1 MIELFNY
8 KNRAKFC
15 TEYLLTEGHQFYQN
29 TFLFKYC
36 ITDLYM
42 YMRSRHVQQELRTFL
57 KTDCAP

>member
-42 YMRSRHVQQELRTFL
+42 YMRSRQV
-57 KTDCAP
+57 